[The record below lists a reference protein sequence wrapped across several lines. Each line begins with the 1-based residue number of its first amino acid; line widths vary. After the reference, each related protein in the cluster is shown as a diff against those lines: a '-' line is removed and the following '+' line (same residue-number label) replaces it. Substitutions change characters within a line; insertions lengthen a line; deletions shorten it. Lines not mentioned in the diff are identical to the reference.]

1 MRLIILTVLTLTF
14 SIAIGQVNIVADG
27 YYDKIKNGYY
37 INQSTDSVRL
47 HAVKNII
54 TPQTTI
60 PLLDDKTALV
70 FPPAQGLLLF
80 SDLKDKSNP
89 SKLTKPTLIQI
100 DTVFYNQMYQSDS
113 GALISFDVWYAFKIN
128 GATYYMDYQPQDFL
142 AFQYKL
148 PDHKQL
154 FTIYG
159 QSTGYDYSYDNG
171 YPNNFHVVVFSIN
184 NHMMTMYYCS
194 SKLPL
199 DYEDEFWEL
208 KSSMKY
214 QYIGNKKTLEF
225 EIYGKPNYKAVWTG
239 KILTQ
244 K

>member
-1 MRLIILTVLTLTF
+1 MRLIILTVFTLTF
-14 SIAIGQVNIVADG
+14 SIAIGQVNIVAEG
-27 YYDKIKNGYY
+27 FHDKIKNGQY
-37 INQSTDSVRL
+37 INQSIDSVRL
-47 HAVKNII
+47 HAAKNII

-60 PLLDDKTALV
+60 PMLDDKTALV
-70 FPPAQGLLLF
+70 FPPAHGLLLF
-80 SDLKDKSNP
+80 SDPKYKSNP
-89 SKLTKPTLIQI
+89 IKLTKPTLIQI
-100 DTVFYNQMYQSDS
+100 DTIFYNQIYQRDS
-113 GALISFDVWYAFKIN
+113 GGLISFDVWYAFKIN
-128 GATYYMDYQPQDFL
+128 GATYYMDYQPQNFL

-171 YPNNFHVVVFSIN
+171 YPNNFHVVVFSIKD
-184 NHMMTMYYCS
+184 HMMTMYYYS
-194 SKLPL
+194 SQLPV

-214 QYIGNKKTLEF
+214 QYIGDKKTLEF
-225 EIYGKPNYKAVWTG
+225 EIYGKPNYHAIWTG
-239 KILTQ
+239 KTLTQ

>member
-1 MRLIILTVLTLTF
+1 MKLIILIVLTLTF

-27 YYDKIKNGYY
+27 YHDKYKNGRY
-37 INQSTDSVRL
+37 ISQSIDSVRL
-47 HAVKNII
+47 HVVKNVIS
-54 TPQTTI
+54 PQTTI

-80 SDLKDKSNP
+80 SDRRNKSNP
-89 SKLTKPTLIQI
+89 HKLTKPTLIQI
-100 DTVFYNQMYQSDS
+100 DTVFYNQIYQSDS
-113 GALISFDVWYAFKIN
+113 GALVSFDVWYAVKIN

-154 FTIYG
+154 LTIYG

-171 YPNNFHVVVFSIN
+171 YPNNFHVVVFSIKD
-184 NHMMTMYYCS
+184 HMMTMFYCS
-194 SKLPL
+194 DQLPV

-214 QYIGNKKTLEF
+214 QYIKDKKALEF
-225 EIYGKPNYKAVWTG
+225 EIYGKPNYQAIWTG
-239 KILTQ
+239 KTLTR